1 MTTLQ
6 ILVIA
11 FWVVVYL
18 LLSIVSLIDALNG
31 EFKFKNGVPNVITT
45 IWVAVTF
52 LASLVLTT
60 YIFM

>member
-6 ILVIA
+6 ILAMA
-11 FWVVVYL
+11 FWIVVYL

-52 LASLVLTT
+52 LGSLVLTT

>member
-1 MTTLQ
+1 MTILQ
-6 ILVIA
+6 ILAIA

-18 LLSIVSLIDALNG
+18 LLSIASLIDALNG

-60 YIFM
+60 YVFM

>member
-1 MTTLQ
+1 MTTPQ
-6 ILVIA
+6 ILAIA
-11 FWVVVYL
+11 FWIVVYL

-60 YIFM
+60 YVFM

>member
-18 LLSIVSLIDALNG
+18 LLSIASLIDALNG

>member
-6 ILVIA
+6 ILAIA
-11 FWVVVYL
+11 FWIIVYL
-18 LLSIVSLIDALNG
+18 LLSILSLMDALNG
-31 EFKFKNGVPNVITT
+31 EFKFKNGVPNVIAA

-52 LASLVLTT
+52 LGAMILTT